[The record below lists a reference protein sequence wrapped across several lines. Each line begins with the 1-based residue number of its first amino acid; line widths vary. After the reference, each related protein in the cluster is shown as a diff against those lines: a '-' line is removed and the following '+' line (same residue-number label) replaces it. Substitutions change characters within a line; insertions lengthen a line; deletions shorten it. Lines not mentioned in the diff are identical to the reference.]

1 VCCLNYA
8 IFNTVFCIQ
17 YSIVSTLHCQAYF
30 TFNNYIFLLVTEGN
44 PTAGQSVDDT
54 GILSCV
60 QTFGY
65 MLLFAAIGVVILTF
79 TTILLCI
86 CVPNDASSLV
96 GK

>member
-1 VCCLNYA
+1 MCCLNYA

-17 YSIVSTLHCQAYF
+17 YSSVYTLHCQAYF

-44 PTAGQSVDDT
+44 PAVDQSVDDN

-79 TTILLCI
+79 STILLCT
-86 CVPNDASSLV
+86 CVPNDASSLLR
-96 GK
+96 K

>member
-1 VCCLNYA
+1 MCCLNYA

-17 YSIVSTLHCQAYF
+17 YSIVSTLHCQAYS

-44 PTAGQSVDDT
+44 PTVGQSVDDT
-54 GILSCV
+54 GMLSCV

-79 TTILLCI
+79 TTILLCT
-86 CVPNDASSLV
+86 CVPNDASSLLR
-96 GK
+96 K